1 MRFYENK
8 EKYNEI
14 IINWWT
20 DLRSRTGDRAALRRC
35 SNGLDTLLIPYTHR
49 LISKLFQEGFQ
60 FFPDKIGPIAGILS
74 HIEEDSPSVPF
85 ARSMARK
92 EGEKPVINEIRF
104 RKILQYSDILSEE
117 LFYQN
122 MIRIVK
128 NLKKKANLSD
138 LSLSIYSWN
147 QKTKKDWAYDYY
159 GTPTSENDLDNLE
172 NPQGENQ

>member
-1 MRFYENK
+1 MKFYENK
-8 EKYNEI
+8 EKYKET
-14 IINWWT
+14 IINWWI
-20 DLRSRTGDRAALRRC
+20 DLKSRTGDRAALRRC

-49 LISKLFQEGFQ
+49 LISQLFQEGFR

-74 HIEEDSPSVPF
+74 HIEEDNPSVSF

-92 EGEKPVINEIRF
+92 EGENPVINEIRF

-122 MIRIVK
+122 MVRIVK
-128 NLKKKANLSD
+128 NLKKKANISD

-147 QKTKKDWAYDYY
+147 QRTKKDWAYDYY
-159 GTPTSENDLDNLE
+159 GTPISENNLENSE

>member
-1 MRFYENK
+1 MKFYENK
-8 EKYNEI
+8 EKYKET
-14 IINWWT
+14 IINWWI
-20 DLRSRTGDRAALRRC
+20 DLKSRTGDRAALRRC

-49 LISKLFQEGFQ
+49 LISQLFQEGFQ

-74 HIEEDSPSVPF
+74 HIEEDNPSVSF

-92 EGEKPVINEIRF
+92 EGENPVINEIRF

-122 MIRIVK
+122 MVRIVK
-128 NLKKKANLSD
+128 NLKKQANISD

-147 QKTKKDWAYDYY
+147 QRTKKDWAYDYY
-159 GTPTSENDLDNLE
+159 GTPISENNLE
-172 NPQGENQ
+172 NSENLQGENQ